1 MQAAL
6 YHDSQGVAWF
16 RTGDAGL
23 IDDDGHL
30 IYLDR
35 VKDMIELG
43 SGERYSPQYIE
54 GRLKFSPYVSHCMTV
69 GDQALGYVTAL
80 ITIDYDS
87 VGRWAEKRGLAF
99 TTYADLAQ
107 KPEVYALVRE
117 AVERVNA
124 ALPPAARVRKFVL
137 LHKEFDADEGEMT
150 RTRKLRRAFLAQR
163 YADIV
168 QALYD
173 GRPAVQVTA
182 AVQYQDG
189 RVGKIDTTLRVEAL

>member
-1 MQAAL
+1 
-6 YHDSQGVAWF
+6 
-16 RTGDAGL
+16 
-23 IDDDGHL
+23 
-30 IYLDR
+30 
-35 VKDMIELG
+35 MIELA

-69 GDQALGYVTAL
+69 GDQTLGYVTAL

-99 TTYADLAQ
+99 TTYTDLAQ

-124 ALPPAARVRKFVL
+124 TLPPTAQVRKFVL

-150 RTRKLRRAFLAQR
+150 RTRKLRRGFLSSK
-163 YADIV
+163 
-168 QALYD
+168 
-173 GRPAVQVTA
+173 PCTA
-182 AVQYQDG
+182 AMRPSRFAPRSAIRTAVKG
-189 RVGKIDTTLRVEAL
+189 LWRRRFG